1 MGILKLLTEKPWEA
15 DDNVVD
21 FRRGP
26 AALPLPAAKVGLAW
40 LLASLTVVFALIS
53 IGYSYR
59 LTLPDW
65 SPLPDPGFLWV
76 NTLILLL
83 SSYFLERARKSAR
96 LGELIDVNKALIVGG
111 SLTLVFLIGQFW
123 VSAQLAK
130 QGYYAAA
137 NPANAFFY
145 MITWLH
151 ALHLFGGLVAWLRTM
166 AKVRR
171 KVEMNKIALSV
182 ELCAVYWHFLFIVW
196 ASLFILMV
204 FS

>member
-40 LLASLTVVFALIS
+40 LLASLTVVFVLIS

-96 LGELIDVNKALIVGG
+96 LGELIDVKKALIVGG

-123 VSAQLAK
+123 VSTQLAN

-166 AKVRR
+166 TKVRR

-182 ELCAVYWHFLFIVW
+182 ELCAVYWHFLFIV
-196 ASLFILMV
+196 
-204 FS
+204 